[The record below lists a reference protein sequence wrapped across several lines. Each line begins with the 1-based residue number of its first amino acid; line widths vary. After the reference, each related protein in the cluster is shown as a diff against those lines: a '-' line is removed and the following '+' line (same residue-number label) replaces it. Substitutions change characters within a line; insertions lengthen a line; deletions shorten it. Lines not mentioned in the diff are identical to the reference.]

1 MGLAIYQK
9 LQNLTMNQRGE
20 VIDLEC
26 PLNGNIG
33 IDAQI
38 SVNRPNGNYGDYY
51 AFGARDVESGHAIM
65 GASQLYRY
73 GTYQT
78 TFFYGTSSTY
88 WSYATP
94 VNLCTYRIVVPASG
108 SVSLIGS
115 STRTVSRQS
124 FSYPNHN
131 LYIFGVHVKDRDKD
145 YVEHNNTGYIR
156 YVKVTNRGTLIR
168 DMVPVKRL
176 SDGICGLFDKIS
188 KKFFVTKS
196 GNTSCLSGTVEA
208 NVYYDA
214 QGNEMNSMESLVEKL
229 NYTNETK
236 GLIKSALQNKGIEV
250 SDTDSFRSYVDKINS
265 IQSGGGISEPEIF
278 DSYEDLQWSVES
290 EGALAFVKTKQYNNI
305 QRGSIFRKVKFPKTV
320 KLPQRMSN
328 EPVMLAEFV
337 PVNELYPAPGNLL
350 VMMGDPSTFSISFLT
365 DPGEAINIMYISSD
379 GINYTRNDDN
389 NEDIYKEA
397 LYDLAYKHVGQSPY
411 TPPMPTWKEENSYFV
426 QVETTT
432 LDLYKHHGGKWVKI
446 IDSTTVKEF
455 NSVLDI
461 NNSTDNL
468 EGDIGIVYEYNYI
481 VPKVNSVFNKVLY
494 PVEMELATTINDLTL
509 TFNSIDN
516 SVPVNGSLSINP
528 TQAIVNWE
536 ITNKTANITYY
547 SNGTDNVYN
556 LTSPAAFDYDF
567 GTMVKFSGQPEDWS
581 DEAAKFML
589 IEQKTIVGIYQ
600 YKNGQ
605 WVEQS
610 LGGGIDNSDTMGE
623 YVIELAGEP
632 TNVRIYDYIKTIPL
646 LNTSNLTS
654 MNGMFSGCSSIE
666 TIPLLDTSNVTNMNR
681 MFASCSKLT
690 DFPILDTSNVTNV
703 ISMFEG
709 CKSLSTIDISKYNLQ
724 STSSL
729 DSMFKDCTSLTHV
742 SLSNCNISHITN
754 FKNLFNGCTHMT
766 SIELTNVDLLN
777 ATQLTSM
784 FTNCSSL
791 TSIDFSKCGDMLK
804 VSDLGSML
812 YGCSNLIDLNISNI
826 DMGLITSINSF
837 FGPESSGS
845 LSCRSLEN
853 LQFGTNLGKG
863 YTEQADN
870 YKYYSL
876 IIKHSTKLTHESLMN
891 VINNLYDL
899 NITYDVANGG
909 TLYTQKLTLSSSS
922 KSKLTAEEIAIATN
936 KGWTVS

>member
-33 IDAQI
+33 IEAQI
-38 SVNRPNGNYGDYY
+38 SVNRPNGDYGDYY

-78 TFFYGTSSTY
+78 TFFYGTSATY

-94 VNLCTYRIVVPASG
+94 VNLMTYRIIVPASG
-108 SVSLIGS
+108 SVTLQGS
-115 STRTVSRQS
+115 SSRTVSRQS
-124 FSYPNHN
+124 FSYPDHN
-131 LYIFGVHVKDRDKD
+131 LYIFGVHVKDGDKD
-145 YVEHNNTGYIR
+145 YVEHNNTGYIM
-156 YVKVTNRGTLIR
+156 YVKVTNKGTLIR

-176 SDGICGLFDKIS
+176 SDGICGLLDKVS
-188 KKFFVTKS
+188 KKFFITKS
-196 GNTSCLSGTVEA
+196 GNTSCLSGTVVA

-214 QGNEMNSMESLVEKL
+214 QGNEMSSMESLVEKL

-265 IQSGGGISEPEIF
+265 IQSGGGI
-278 DSYEDLQWSVES
+278 
-290 EGALAFVKTKQYNNI
+290 N
-305 QRGSIFRKVKFPKTV
+305 
-320 KLPQRMSN
+320 
-328 EPVMLAEFV
+328 
-337 PVNELYPAPGNLL
+337 
-350 VMMGDPSTFSISFLT
+350 
-365 DPGEAINIMYISSD
+365 
-379 GINYTRNDDN
+379 
-389 NEDIYKEA
+389 
-397 LYDLAYKHVGQSPY
+397 
-411 TPPMPTWKEENSYFV
+411 
-426 QVETTT
+426 
-432 LDLYKHHGGKWVKI
+432 
-446 IDSTTVKEF
+446 
-455 NSVLDI
+455 
-461 NNSTDNL
+461 
-468 EGDIGIVYEYNYI
+468 
-481 VPKVNSVFNKVLY
+481 
-494 PVEMELATTINDLTL
+494 
-509 TFNSIDN
+509 
-516 SVPVNGSLSINP
+516 
-528 TQAIVNWE
+528 
-536 ITNKTANITYY
+536 
-547 SNGTDNVYN
+547 
-556 LTSPAAFDYDF
+556 
-567 GTMVKFSGQPEDWS
+567 
-581 DEAAKFML
+581 
-589 IEQKTIVGIYQ
+589 
-600 YKNGQ
+600 
-605 WVEQS
+605 
-610 LGGGIDNSDTMGE
+610 NSDTMGE
-623 YVIELAGEP
+623 YIIKLDGEP
-632 TNVRIYDYIKTIPL
+632 TNITIEDYIKTVPL
-646 LNTSNLTS
+646 LDTSNLTS

-703 ISMFEG
+703 TSMFEG
-709 CKSLSTIDISKYNLQ
+709 CKSLNTIDISKYNLQ

-766 SIELTNVDLLN
+766 SIELTNVNLSN

-812 YGCSNLIDLNISNI
+812 YGCSKLIDLNISNI

-870 YKYYSL
+870 YRYYPL

-891 VINNLYDL
+891 VINNVYDL
-899 NITYDVANGG
+899 NLTYDVANGG
-909 TLYTQKLTLSSSS
+909 TLYTQKLNLGTTNVA
-922 KSKLTAEEIAIATN
+922 KLTAEEIAIATN